1 MGSLGVATVEVL
13 EVVVEVEVSDGSEPP
28 DDGMLDD

>member
-1 MGSLGVATVEVL
+1 MRAMGSLGVATVEVL
-13 EVVVEVEVSDGSEPP
+13 EVADGSEPP